1 VKTQRLGNA
10 AEQAALNHL
19 ESEGLQC
26 IERNFSCKMGEID
39 LIMLDKNALVF
50 VEVRLRNNPHHG
62 SGADSVTRSKMRK
75 LIRTA
80 EFYLTKHPIPGNL
93 DCRFDVVSMDNKI
106 DWIKNAFTLDSLT

>member
-10 AEQAALNHL
+10 AEQAALEYL
-19 ESEGLQC
+19 ESQGLQC

-39 LIMLDKNALVF
+39 LIMLDNNALVF

-62 SGADSVTRSKMRK
+62 SGADSVTRPKIRK

-80 EFYLTKHPIPGNL
+80 ELFLTRHPIPGNL
-93 DCRFDVVSMDNKI
+93 DCRFDVISMDNKI
-106 DWIKNAFTLDSLT
+106 DWIKNAFTLDSLN